1 MLENN
6 EFKAQEITS
15 LYNESKENV
24 DAKETKSSL
33 HQS

>member
-15 LYNESKENV
+15 LYNESKENA
-24 DAKETKSSL
+24 DAKESL